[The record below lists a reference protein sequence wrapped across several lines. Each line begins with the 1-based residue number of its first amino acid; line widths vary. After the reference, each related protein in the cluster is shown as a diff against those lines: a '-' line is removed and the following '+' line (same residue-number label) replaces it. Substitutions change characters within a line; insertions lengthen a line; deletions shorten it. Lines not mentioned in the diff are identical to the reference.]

1 MRRVPSLPRAD
12 FAEQIARIG
21 FLYAHLDGT
30 LYWDESVRYEFA
42 MAEIEAIETATEDL
56 ASLCLQV
63 IDRIV
68 TSEVMLMRLQV
79 PRHAWDLIA
88 QSWRRR
94 DPSLYGRFDFVFDG
108 TNPPKLLE
116 YNADTPT
123 SLFEAS
129 VVQWFWFE
137 QLIARGDFA
146 KGSDQFNSLH
156 EKLVA
161 RWRVVA
167 RPSLLHLACQTEH
180 IEDRSTIDYL
190 ADCANQAGLET
201 ASIGMGDIGLK
212 GERFVDRQGRSI
224 ASLFKLYPWEW
235 MLKDAFGKS
244 EALLDTQLIEPPWK
258 MLLSNKGILALLWE
272 LAPNHP
278 NLLPT
283 YFERDPR
290 SQALRDRYARKPL
303 YSREGNNIELVD
315 GMTVATGPKDGY
327 GAEGYVR
334 QQLCVLPEFEG
345 YYPVVGSWVV
355 GNEPAGMGIRED
367 ASPITSNGARFVP
380 HVIVPGV
387 G

>member
-1 MRRVPSLPRAD
+1 MRRLPSFPRTD
-12 FAEQIARIG
+12 LAEQMERIG

-30 LYWDESVRYEFA
+30 LYWDEGVRYEFA
-42 MAEIEAIETATEDL
+42 MAEIEVIESASEEL
-56 ASLCLQV
+56 ASLCLDL
-63 IDRIV
+63 IDHIV
-68 TSEVMLMRLQV
+68 ASEVMLMRLQV

-94 DPSLYGRFDFVFDG
+94 DPSLYGRFDFVYDG
-108 TNPPKLLE
+108 VNTPKLLE

-129 VVQWFWFE
+129 VVQWFWLE
-137 QLIARGDFA
+137 QLIERGDFA

-161 RWRVVA
+161 RWRSIP
-167 RPSLLHLACQTEH
+167 RPPLLHLACQIEH

-190 ADCANQAGLET
+190 ANCANQARFET
-201 ASIGMGDIGLK
+201 ATVDIGDIGLK
-212 GERFVDRQGRSI
+212 GERFVDRQGRRI
-224 ASLFKLYPWEW
+224 ESLFKLYPWEW

-244 EALLDTQLIEPPWK
+244 EALRAIQLIEPPWK

-272 LAPNHP
+272 FAPNHP

-290 SQALRDRYARKPL
+290 AQMLGQRYARKPL

-315 GMTVATGPKDGY
+315 GVTLVSGPKDGY

-334 QQLCVLPEFEG
+334 QQLCLLPEFGG
-345 YYPVVGSWVV
+345 YYPVIGSWVI
-355 GNEPAGMGIRED
+355 GEEPAGMGIRED

-380 HVIVPGV
+380 HVIVPG
-387 G
+387 